1 MLGKVCEEKWLFSPK
16 GKGNPNISGEL
27 FQPYMWTLGAG
38 AELSTILTR
47 SEKNIFYIIFFPKRM
62 GKSYLTHYTFWLG
75 PHLLRFYR
83 DMELEMGILIGEFE

>member
-16 GKGNPNISGEL
+16 GKGNPNISREL

-38 AELSTILTR
+38 AELSTILMR
-47 SEKNIFYIIFFPKRM
+47 SEKNIFYTIFFFPKRT

-83 DMELEMGILIGEFE
+83 DMELEILTGGLE

>member
-47 SEKNIFYIIFFPKRM
+47 SEKNIFYIIFFSKENRKIIPY
-62 GKSYLTHYTFWLG
+62 SLH
-75 PHLLRFYR
+75 
-83 DMELEMGILIGEFE
+83 ILVRATSPEIL